1 MKKKLQ
7 PRNLTHLEHI
17 KRKGAGAGSHGDK
30 KKQANKMACRGK
42 IHKRS
47 KNVLDFSNQSV
58 ILYR

>member
-17 KRKGAGAGSHGDK
+17 KRQGSGSGSHGDK

-42 IHKRS
+42 IDKRS
-47 KNVLDFSNQSV
+47 KNVLD
-58 ILYR
+58 

>member
-47 KNVLDFSNQSV
+47 KNVLDFSNQ
-58 ILYR
+58 IQ